1 MREVVDS
8 ARLTYGYKF
17 LAWVAQSGRRVLRLK
32 TLLYAVLAGKEAHI
46 NCKHNHFT
54 ETGSG
59 QT

>member
-8 ARLTYGYKF
+8 ARLTYGYKL

-32 TLLYAVLAGKEAHI
+32 TLLYAVLAGKGNHI